1 MYNAPRSVNQTDF
14 KQIHSCGYCNVFCR
28 ILWGVAILGLP
39 ITTIYEGVVAQ
50 SDRDF
55 RLGWFHMVAPAIA
68 CIIPASF
75 ATSWPRKIGLM
86 IATPILC
93 GIAEIVTVVIDMMFF
108 SRLSGIQ

>member
-1 MYNAPRSVNQTDF
+1 MYNAPRSVNQADS
-14 KQIHSCGYCNVFCR
+14 KQIHSFGYCNVFCR

-55 RLGWFHMVAPAIA
+55 RLGWFHMVAPSIA

>member
-1 MYNAPRSVNQTDF
+1 
-14 KQIHSCGYCNVFCR
+14 
-28 ILWGVAILGLP
+28 
-39 ITTIYEGVVAQ
+39 
-50 SDRDF
+50 
-55 RLGWFHMVAPAIA
+55 MVAPAIA

>member
-1 MYNAPRSVNQTDF
+1 MCNARRLVNPTDC
-14 KQIHSCGYCNVFCR
+14 KLIHSCGYRTVFLA

-39 ITTIYEGVVAQ
+39 ITTIYEGVVTQ

-75 ATSWPRKIGLM
+75 ATSWPRKIGLI

-93 GIAEIVTVVIDMMFF
+93 GLAEIVTVAIDMMFF
-108 SRLSGIQ
+108 SGLSGIQ